1 VRRAAAVLLTTVL
14 TAGGVAA
21 LAAPASATG
30 TINPRHLW
38 ITVKNLGPEHRQC
51 RIDADLYTPQGVDAA
66 HRAPAIL
73 ATNGFGGTKADQAD
87 LAQGMGE
94 QGYVTLS
101 YTGLGFVDKNLC
113 PITLDDREHD
123 GAAASQLLRFLGGDP
138 SIAAVDQTTNQP
150 VHVNQVIRDDGNNGT
165 RHDPAVGMVGG
176 SYGGQIQ
183 FATAAYEH
191 EHGTNRLDAIVP
203 IITWND
209 LSYSLDPNNG
219 ALPGGTARSGSVS
232 SNVPGAFKYQWS
244 VLFSGEGIARGA
256 QDIQAIATDPSNNF
270 PLYVNNNCANF
281 SAQVCT
287 ALTEVATQGYPS
299 QASISFLRHASV
311 ASYMRDIKVPTFLAQ
326 GEADTLFNLQ
336 ESVATYTKLKAQGTP
351 VAMDWQSWGHSNST
365 PVAGELDELHP
376 LASYQGRQLVAWFNH
391 YVKRTAPQPP
401 LDFRYFRDWV
411 FGATNN
417 VGKAYAVAPTFPVG
431 NRKTYYLSGQDAGGQ
446 TDAGK
451 STGGGSLVTSSA
463 AVVPG
468 TSAYTSSSP
477 YGPNYTETSAVES
490 SLSPEPP
497 VTDPPGSSIR
507 FMTPTLTDELNV
519 VGSPR
524 LTVRLVS
531 PASLTQ
537 AAGPAGKLVIF
548 AKVYDIGPDGM
559 VELPRRLISPAR
571 IADVTKPVTIEL
583 PGIVHQ
589 FAPGHRLAIVL
600 TGGDLAYRGSSVPQ
614 AVTLTT
620 GGGNVQQLT
629 LPLVG

>member
-1 VRRAAAVLLTTVL
+1 
-14 TAGGVAA
+14 
-21 LAAPASATG
+21 
-30 TINPRHLW
+30 
-38 ITVKNLGPEHRQC
+38 
-51 RIDADLYTPQGVDAA
+51 
-66 HRAPAIL
+66 
-73 ATNGFGGTKADQAD
+73 
-87 LAQGMGE
+87 
-94 QGYVTLS
+94 
-101 YTGLGFVDKNLC
+101 
-113 PITLDDREHD
+113 
-123 GAAASQLLRFLGGDP
+123 
-138 SIAAVDQTTNQP
+138 
-150 VHVNQVIRDDGNNGT
+150 
-165 RHDPAVGMVGG
+165 MVGG

-232 SNVPGAFKYQWS
+232 SNVPGAFKYEWS
-244 VLFSGEGIARGA
+244 VFFSGEGFA
-256 QDIQAIATDPSNNF
+256 QGLQDSSALASNPGSFPAYVANRCPNF
-270 PLYVNNNCANF
+270 PT
-281 SAQVCT
+281 QVCT

-299 QASISFLRHASV
+299 QASINFLRHASV
-311 ASYMRDIKVPTFLAQ
+311 ASYMRDIRVPTFLAQ

-351 VAMDWQSWGHSNST
+351 VSMDWQSWGHSNST
-365 PVAGELDELHP
+365 PVPGELDKLHP

-411 FGATNN
+411 FAATKNIN
-417 VGKAYAVAPTFPVG
+417 TAYAVAPSFPVG
-431 NRKTYYLSGQDAGGQ
+431 NRKTYYLSGQDIGGQ

-451 STGGGSLVTSSA
+451 SIGGGQLVTSSA

-468 TSAYTSSSP
+468 TSGYTSTAP

-497 VTDPPGSSIR
+497 VTDPAGSSIR
-507 FMTPTLTDELNV
+507 YVTPTLTDALTV

-537 AAGPAGKLVIF
+537 GAGPGGELVVF
-548 AKVYDIGPDGM
+548 AKVYDIGPDGT
-559 VELPRRLISPAR
+559 VELPRRLIAPAR

-583 PGIVHQ
+583 PGIVHR

-600 TGGDLAYRGSSVPQ
+600 TGGDLAYRGSTLPQ

-620 GGGNVQQLT
+620 GGGNVQQLS